1 MGSAGDRIHEQ
12 VWVMASQEFT
22 AQRRTVVGKKVKQ
35 LRRQGLVPGIVY
47 GPVVAGTVPV
57 SVDRREFLKFYQTN
71 GHSTLFV
78 LRWEDGDQSVFIRE
92 VQQDP
97 VRREPIHVDFF
108 APNLRMPVR
117 AIVPIAFHNPSN
129 LIDGMLAEV
138 RSDVEVEALPAS
150 IPHQIDVDVSELVHP
165 GDAIRVGDL
174 NLPDGVTAV
183 TDEGETIV
191 QIEAV
196 YQEPEEAAAEVAAS
210 PEESAGEESTAADE

>member
-1 MGSAGDRIHEQ
+1 
-12 VWVMASQEFT
+12 MASQEFA

-57 SVDRREFLKFYQTN
+57 SVDRRDFLKFYQTN

-129 LIDGMLAEV
+129 SIDGMLAEV

-150 IPHQIDVDVSELVHP
+150 IPHQIDVDVSQLVHP

-196 YQEPEEAAAEVAAS
+196 YQEPEEVAAEVAAS
-210 PEESAGEESTAADE
+210 PEESAGGESTAADE